1 MSSKPIYI
9 CAFCYLNTHILKTSI
24 DIYILGS
31 TCVRNSTKKL
41 PWCVPGNYDKKKPPF
56 LFTDDETS
64 DMNLHFTFSVREVSK
79 VTDED
84 QTLQIPM
91 YFTVS
96 WTEDRLVVDQV
107 VTAEI
112 KTHFNQA

>member
-1 MSSKPIYI
+1 M
-9 CAFCYLNTHILKTSI
+9 
-24 DIYILGS
+24 
-31 TCVRNSTKKL
+31 
-41 PWCVPGNYDKKKPPF
+41 PGNYDKKKPPF

-96 WTEDRLVVDQV
+96 WVDDRLDVDQKHRAWQKS
-107 VTAEI
+107 TTGRLILQEELCGSILLSLAKE
-112 KTHFNQA
+112 KSCKMQTK